1 MIKTNAT
8 QSIRTIGSRFWGVR
22 YLQIKVYN
30 FQLIAES
37 CGGGAQGNINSNYD
51 RPEGRLRENEID
63 LFEINSNN
71 MQ

>member
-22 YLQIKVYN
+22 YLLFKKFI

-37 CGGGAQGNINSNYD
+37 CGGGASGSINSNYD

-71 MQ
+71 M